1 MAEHGTPPE
10 ESTASL
16 LEHVR
21 AGAPEARDR
30 LVRRYL
36 PSLQRWARGRLPA
49 RARDLGDTDDLVQVT
64 LIRALDKVQDFEHRG
79 EGSFLAYLRRTL
91 QNQIRDQLR
100 RAGRRPVSEEVTESM
115 SVMEPS
121 PLEELIGRQTLDAYD
136 AALERLPAAQQEAVM
151 LRVEMGF
158 TYPQI
163 AQATGAPSPNAAR
176 MTVARALARLAEAMD
191 ARS

>member
-1 MAEHGTPPE
+1 MPEPGTPPD
-10 ESTASL
+10 ESTATL

-21 AGAPEARDR
+21 AGVPDARDR

-36 PSLQRWARGRLPA
+36 PALQRWARGRLPA

-64 LIRALDKVQDFEHRG
+64 LIRALDKVQGFEHRG
-79 EGSFLAYLRRTL
+79 QGSFLAYLRRTL

-100 RAGRRPVSEEVTESM
+100 RAGRRPVSEEVTESV
-115 SVMEPS
+115 SVMDPS
-121 PLEELIGRQTLDAYD
+121 PLEEAIGRQTLESYD
-136 AALERLPAAQQEAVM
+136 AALERLPDAQQEAVM
-151 LRVEMGF
+151 LRIEMGF
-158 TYPQI
+158 TYPEI
-163 AQATGAPSPNAAR
+163 AQATGAPSANAAR

>member
-1 MAEHGTPPE
+1 MQG
-10 ESTASL
+10 
-16 LEHVR
+16 
-21 AGAPEARDR
+21 
-30 LVRRYL
+30 
-36 PSLQRWARGRLPA
+36 
-49 RARDLGDTDDLVQVT
+49 
-64 LIRALDKVQDFEHRG
+64 FEHRG

-100 RAGRRPVSEEVTESM
+100 RAGRRPVSEEVTGSM

-121 PLEELIGRQTLDAYD
+121 PLEDLIGRQTLDAYD

-158 TYPQI
+158 TYPEI
-163 AQATGAPSPNAAR
+163 ARAIGAPSPNAAR
-176 MTVARALARLAEAMD
+176 MTVARALARLAEAMN

>member
-16 LEHVR
+16 LERVR

-49 RARDLGDTDDLVQVT
+49 RARDLADTDDLVQVT
-64 LIRALDKVQDFEHRG
+64 LIRALDKVQGFEHRG

-100 RAGRRPVSEEVTESM
+100 RAGRRPVSEEITESM

-121 PLEELIGRQTLDAYD
+121 PLEELIGRQTLEAYD

-158 TYPQI
+158 TYPEI
-163 AQATGAPSPNAAR
+163 AQAIGAPSPNAAR

>member
-1 MAEHGTPPE
+1 MADQRSPD

-16 LEHVR
+16 LER
-21 AGAPEARDR
+21 IKAGAPEARDR

-36 PSLQRWARGRLPA
+36 PPLRRWARGRLPSY
-49 RARDLGDTDDLVQVT
+49 ARDLADTDDLVQVT

-100 RAGRRPVSEEVTESM
+100 RAGRRPVSEEVTRSM
-115 SVMEPS
+115 SVMGPS
-121 PLEELIGRQTLDAYD
+121 PLEELIGRQTLEAYD

-158 TYPQI
+158 TFPEV
-163 AQATGAPSPNAAR
+163 AQAIGAPSPNAAR
-176 MTVARALARLAEAMD
+176 MTVVRALARLAEAMD

>member
-16 LEHVR
+16 LERVR
-21 AGAPEARDR
+21 SGAPEARDR

-36 PSLQRWARGRLPA
+36 PSLQRWARGRLPSY
-49 RARDLGDTDDLVQVT
+49 ARDLADTDDLVQVT
-64 LIRALDKVQDFEHRG
+64 LIRALDKVRGFEHRG

-115 SVMEPS
+115 SVMQPS
-121 PLEELIGRQTLDAYD
+121 PREELIGRQTLENYD
-136 AALERLPAAQQEAVM
+136 VALERLPAAQQEAVM

-158 TYPQI
+158 TYPEI
-163 AQATGAPSPNAAR
+163 AQAIGAPSPNAAR
-176 MTVARALARLAEAMD
+176 MTVARALVRLAEAMD